1 MTELSNPEH
10 SYSEA
15 IAHLDEALA
24 ILNRP
29 GEGLGYSWGLK
40 RGQDGYFRLLR
51 GGGLAITCGI
61 YGTTSTIL
69 SGAPPRRARRQSDDR
84 YTREFRTFR

>member
-40 RGQDGYFRLLR
+40 RGQDGYFRLVRARNHLR
-51 GGGLAITCGI
+51 YLRDD
-61 YGTTSTIL
+61 L
-69 SGAPPRRARRQSDDR
+69 DHFERRAAAAS
-84 YTREFRTFR
+84 EEAIG